1 VAHDP
6 PLDLLPAVH
15 KGGALEGLSGL
26 LEYMS
31 LLGMVLLAVP
41 LGMVGFSAGGGQFT
55 RARVLHDH
63 TTYSSKWKQDILGC
77 LMIPA
82 TETSN
87 AISCT
92 AEAGR
97 S

>member
-1 VAHDP
+1 MAHDP

-92 AEAGR
+92 AEAGT